1 MSPGRTRAILA
12 VTGAALFMVTLDNLI
27 VVATLPAIGDSLHVT
42 LAELEWIVHAYVL
55 AFAVLILT
63 GAAVGERIGR
73 RRTFIAGLSVF
84 VLGSAAAGAASSVAL
99 LVAARAVQ
107 GVGAAFLMPL
117 TLTLLT
123 AAFPPERRGRAL
135 GIWSAISGLGVAL
148 GPIGGGLLTAG
159 LSWHWIFWVNVPVG
173 VAAIIAAP
181 RVLDESFGSREPLD
195 HIGLALVSAG
205 LLAVVWSTARGNT
218 VGWGAPVT
226 LAGYAAGA
234 ALLAAFA
241 GWEHRREHPM
251 LPLRL
256 FAVRPFASANAAGFL
271 LHFAMFGAFFLTVE
285 FLSRVRGTGPVS
297 AGLWTLPW
305 TVMPLLVSPG
315 AGRLGQR
322 RGPGVVT
329 ACGLGLIAAGAFGLA
344 LVVAPATAPLA
355 LAPGL
360 LMIGIGVGLVL
371 PNVAGLA
378 MNSVPPPDIGKAS
391 GTLNT
396 ARQLGAV
403 MGLAVAVALA
413 EAAGPRPT
421 AAALSEDL
429 RTGLAVAG
437 LAAVLGAA
445 MTLAVAP
452 GRRRAVAD
460 HRADQARRCAGTE
473 PVPASGHAG

>member
-1 MSPGRTRAILA
+1 
-12 VTGAALFMVTLDNLI
+12 
-27 VVATLPAIGDSLHVT
+27 
-42 LAELEWIVHAYVL
+42 
-55 AFAVLILT
+55 
-63 GAAVGERIGR
+63 
-73 RRTFIAGLSVF
+73 
-84 VLGSAAAGAASSVAL
+84 
-99 LVAARAVQ
+99 
-107 GVGAAFLMPL
+107 MPL

-218 VGWGAPVT
+218 VGWGAPAT
-226 LAGYAAGA
+226 LAGYAAGT

-285 FLSRVRGTGPVS
+285 FLTAVRGAGPIS

-305 TVMPLLVSPG
+305 TVMPLLVSPR

-322 RGPGVVT
+322 RPPAAVT
-329 ACGLGLIAAGAFGLA
+329 ACGLGLIAGGAFGLA
-344 LVVAPATAPLA
+344 LVVAPATAPLG

-360 LMIGIGVGLVL
+360 VMIGVGVGLVL
-371 PNVAGLA
+371 PNVAALA
-378 MNSVPPPDIGKAS
+378 MSSVPPPDLGKAS

-403 MGLAVAVALA
+403 LGLAVAVAIA
-413 EAAGPRPT
+413 EAAGPRPS
-421 AAALSEDL
+421 AAALSESL
-429 RTGLAVAG
+429 KTGLAVAG

-445 MTLAVAP
+445 LALAVVP
-452 GRRRAVAD
+452 RTRRARD
-460 HRADQARRCAGTE
+460 DPRAQCPARA
-473 PVPASGHAG
+473 A